1 MKTMNNNF
9 QFSRLLMVMRWD
21 VFTNRKTYLNT
32 VLGMIS
38 ALLPVY
44 ILQQYQLSKQY
55 QHLPSIAIKLGYHGI
70 SQYTLLIFSIA
81 MYMMSTQIFMV
92 MKTNGQR
99 EQFLMLPA
107 SNLEKYISRFL
118 FSTLGAVVAMI
129 IAIVVADLVQLLF
142 SFILLPGHHQSVCLY
157 TAALLWKI
165 WNVFIENIDSTRSL
179 LLSLFIVVCV
189 VCAHSF
195 FILCGTLFRKHTV
208 VVSGILF
215 IAMTYL
221 VIYVIES
228 VSGSMTTWLI
238 HIDNTLFDSLLIATG
253 LLLVSFQYW
262 LSYKVF
268 TRMQV
273 ICNKWIN
280 L

>member
-1 MKTMNNNF
+1 MNTKNNNF

-21 VFTNRKTYLNT
+21 MFTNLKSYLNMM
-32 VLGMIS
+32 LGMTF
-38 ALLPVY
+38 ALLPFFIMQLY
-44 ILQQYQLSKQY
+44 QLNKQYQLFPDTIDLSY
-55 QHLPSIAIKLGYHGI
+55 LGM
-70 SQYTLLIFSIA
+70 SQYVLMISSIA
-81 MYMMSTQIFMV
+81 MYMMATQIFMV
-92 MKTNGQR
+92 MKTTGQR

-118 FSTLGAVVAMI
+118 FSTLGAAVAMI
-129 IAIVVADLVQLLF
+129 TAIVVSDLVQLIF
-142 SFILLPGHHQSVCLY
+142 SFVLLPGHHQSVCLSIM
-157 TAALLWKI
+157 ALLWKI
-165 WNVFIENIDSTRSL
+165 WTTFIESIDSAGAL
-179 LLSLFIVVCV
+179 LLSLSIVTCGVLV
-189 VCAHSF
+189 HSF
-195 FILCGTLFRKHTV
+195 FILCGTLFRKHTI

-228 VSGSMTTWLI
+228 VSDTITTYLMHGDNSWL
-238 HIDNTLFDSLLIATG
+238 FSLLIAE
-253 LLLVSFQYW
+253 LLLGGFQYW

>member
-1 MKTMNNNF
+1 MNNNF

-21 VFTNRKTYLNT
+21 VFTNLKTYLNMT
-32 VLGMIS
+32 LGMTF
-38 ALLPVY
+38 ALLPFL
-44 ILQQYQLSKQY
+44 IMQLYQLSKQY
-55 QHLPSIAIKLGYHGI
+55 QLSPDTIDLSYWGM
-70 SQYTLLIFSIA
+70 SQYILFISSIA
-81 MYMMSTQIFMV
+81 MYMMATQIFMV

-118 FSTLGAVVAMI
+118 FSTLGAAIAMI
-129 IAIVVADLVQLLF
+129 TAIVVSDLVQLIF
-142 SFILLPGHHQSVCLY
+142 SFLLLPGHHQSVCLS
-157 TAALLWKI
+157 TMALLWKI
-165 WNVFIENIDSTRSL
+165 WTTFIENIDSTGAL
-179 LLSLFIVVCV
+179 LLSLLIVTCGVLV
-189 VCAHSF
+189 HSF
-195 FILCGTLFRKHTV
+195 FILCGTLFRKHTI

-228 VSGSMTTWLI
+228 VPDTITTCLM
-238 HIDNTLFDSLLIATG
+238 HGDNSWIFCLLIAE
-253 LLLVSFQYW
+253 LLLAGFQYW

>member
-1 MKTMNNNF
+1 MNTKNNNF

-21 VFTNRKTYLNT
+21 MFTNLKSYLNMM
-32 VLGMIS
+32 LGMTF
-38 ALLPVY
+38 ALLPFF
-44 ILQQYQLSKQY
+44 IMQLYQLSKQY
-55 QHLPSIAIKLGYHGI
+55 QLFPDTIDLRYWGM
-70 SQYTLLIFSIA
+70 SQYVLMIFSIA
-81 MYMMSTQIFMV
+81 MYMMATQIFMV
-92 MKTNGQR
+92 MKTTGQR

-118 FSTLGAVVAMI
+118 FSTLGAAVAMI
-129 IAIVVADLVQLLF
+129 TAIVVSDLVQLIF
-142 SFILLPGHHQSVCLY
+142 SFVLLPGHHQSVCLSIM
-157 TAALLWKI
+157 ALLWKI
-165 WNVFIENIDSTRSL
+165 WTTFIESIDSAGALMLSL
-179 LLSLFIVVCV
+179 LIMTCGVLV
-189 VCAHSF
+189 HSF
-195 FILCGTLFRKHTV
+195 FILCGTLFRKHTI

-215 IAMTYL
+215 IVMTYL

-228 VSGSMTTWLI
+228 VPDTITTCLM
-238 HIDNTLFDSLLIATG
+238 HGDNSWIFCLLIAE
-253 LLLVSFQYW
+253 LLLAGFQYW

>member
-1 MKTMNNNF
+1 MNNNF

-21 VFTNRKTYLNT
+21 VFTNLKTYLNMT
-32 VLGMIS
+32 LGMTF
-38 ALLPVY
+38 ALLPFL
-44 ILQQYQLSKQY
+44 IMQLYQLSKQDQLSPDTIDLSY
-55 QHLPSIAIKLGYHGI
+55 WGM
-70 SQYTLLIFSIA
+70 SQYVLMIFSIA
-81 MYMMSTQIFMV
+81 MYMMATQIFMV

-118 FSTLGAVVAMI
+118 FSTLGAAVAMI
-129 IAIVVADLVQLLF
+129 TAIVVSDLVQLIF
-142 SFILLPGHHQSVCLY
+142 SFLLLPGHHQSVCLS
-157 TAALLWKI
+157 TMALLWKI
-165 WNVFIENIDSTRSL
+165 WTTFIENIDSTGAL
-179 LLSLFIVVCV
+179 LLSLLIVTCGVLV
-189 VCAHSF
+189 HSF
-195 FILCGTLFRKHTV
+195 FILCGTLFRKHTIV
-208 VVSGILF
+208 VTTILF

-228 VSGSMTTWLI
+228 VPGTITTCLNHGDNSWL
-238 HIDNTLFDSLLIATG
+238 FSLLIAE
-253 LLLVSFQYW
+253 LLLGGFQYW

>member
-1 MKTMNNNF
+1 MNTKNNNF

-21 VFTNRKTYLNT
+21 VFTNLKSYLNMM
-32 VLGMIS
+32 LGMTF
-38 ALLPVY
+38 ALLPFF
-44 ILQQYQLSKQY
+44 IMQLYQLSKQY
-55 QHLPSIAIKLGYHGI
+55 QLFPDTIDLSYLGM
-70 SQYTLLIFSIA
+70 SQYVLMIFSIA
-81 MYMMSTQIFMV
+81 MYMMATQIFMV
-92 MKTNGQR
+92 MKTTGQR

-118 FSTLGAVVAMI
+118 FSTLGAAVAMI
-129 IAIVVADLVQLLF
+129 TAIVVSDLVQLIF
-142 SFILLPGHHQSVCLY
+142 SFVLLPGHHQSVCLSIM
-157 TAALLWKI
+157 ALLWKI
-165 WNVFIENIDSTRSL
+165 WTTFIESIDSAGALMLSL
-179 LLSLFIVVCV
+179 LIMTCGVLV
-189 VCAHSF
+189 HSF
-195 FILCGTLFRKHTV
+195 FILCGTLFRKHTI

-215 IAMTYL
+215 IVMIYL

-228 VSGSMTTWLI
+228 VPGTITTCLM
-238 HIDNTLFDSLLIATG
+238 HGDNSWIFCLLIAE
-253 LLLVSFQYW
+253 LLLAGFQYW

>member
-1 MKTMNNNF
+1 MNNNF

-21 VFTNRKTYLNT
+21 VFTNLKTYLNMT
-32 VLGMIS
+32 LGMTF
-38 ALLPVY
+38 ALLPFL
-44 ILQQYQLSKQY
+44 IMQLYQLSKQD
-55 QHLPSIAIKLGYHGI
+55 QLFPDAIDLSYWGM
-70 SQYTLLIFSIA
+70 SQYILFISSIA
-81 MYMMSTQIFMV
+81 MYMMATQIFMV

-107 SNLEKYISRFL
+107 GNLEKYISRFL
-118 FSTLGAVVAMI
+118 FSTLGAAIAMLT
-129 IAIVVADLVQLLF
+129 AIVVSDLVQLIF
-142 SFILLPGHHQSVCLY
+142 SFLLLPGHHQSVCLS
-157 TAALLWKI
+157 TMALLWKI
-165 WNVFIENIDSTRSL
+165 WATFIENIDSTGAL
-179 LLSLFIVVCV
+179 LLSLLIVTCGVLV
-189 VCAHSF
+189 HSF
-195 FILCGTLFRKHTV
+195 FILCGTLFRKHTIV
-208 VVSGILF
+208 VTTILF

-228 VSGSMTTWLI
+228 VPGTITTCLNHGDNSWL
-238 HIDNTLFDSLLIATG
+238 FSLLIAE
-253 LLLVSFQYW
+253 LLLGGFQYW

>member
-21 VFTNRKTYLNT
+21 VFTNLKTYLNMT
-32 VLGMIS
+32 LGMTF
-38 ALLPVY
+38 ALLPFL
-44 ILQQYQLSKQY
+44 IMQLYQLSKQDQLSPDTIDLSY
-55 QHLPSIAIKLGYHGI
+55 WGM
-70 SQYTLLIFSIA
+70 SQYVLMIFSIA
-81 MYMMSTQIFMV
+81 MYMMATQIFMV
-92 MKTNGQR
+92 MKTTGQR

-118 FSTLGAVVAMI
+118 FSTLGAAVAMI
-129 IAIVVADLVQLLF
+129 TAIVVADLVQLIF
-142 SFILLPGHHQSVCLY
+142 SFLLLPGHHQSVCLS
-157 TAALLWKI
+157 TMALLWKI
-165 WNVFIENIDSTRSL
+165 WTTFIESIDSTGAL
-179 LLSLFIVVCV
+179 LLSLLIVTCGVLV
-189 VCAHSF
+189 HSF
-195 FILCGTLFRKHTV
+195 FILCGTLFRKHTIV
-208 VVSGILF
+208 VTTILF

-228 VSGSMTTWLI
+228 VPGTITTCLNHGDNSWL
-238 HIDNTLFDSLLIATG
+238 FSLLIAE
-253 LLLVSFQYW
+253 LLLGGFQYW

>member
-1 MKTMNNNF
+1 MNTKNNNF

-21 VFTNRKTYLNT
+21 VFTNLKSYLNMM
-32 VLGMIS
+32 LGMTF
-38 ALLPVY
+38 ALLPFF
-44 ILQQYQLSKQY
+44 IMQLYQLSKQY
-55 QHLPSIAIKLGYHGI
+55 QLFPDTIDLSYLGM
-70 SQYTLLIFSIA
+70 SQYVLMISSIA
-81 MYMMSTQIFMV
+81 MYMMATQIFMV
-92 MKTNGQR
+92 MKTTGQR

-118 FSTLGAVVAMI
+118 FSTLGAAVAMI
-129 IAIVVADLVQLLF
+129 TAIVVSDLVQLIF
-142 SFILLPGHHQSVCLY
+142 SFLLLPGHHQSVCLS
-157 TAALLWKI
+157 TMALLWKI
-165 WNVFIENIDSTRSL
+165 WTTFIESIDSTGAL
-179 LLSLFIVVCV
+179 LLSLLIVTCGVLV
-189 VCAHSF
+189 HSF
-195 FILCGTLFRKHTV
+195 FILCGTLFRKHTI

-215 IAMTYL
+215 IVMTYL

-228 VSGSMTTWLI
+228 VPGTITTCLM
-238 HIDNTLFDSLLIATG
+238 HGDNSWIFCLLIAE
-253 LLLVSFQYW
+253 LLLAGFQYW

>member
-21 VFTNRKTYLNT
+21 VFTNYKTYLNT
-32 VLGMIS
+32 VLGMIF
-38 ALLPVY
+38 ALLP
-44 ILQQYQLSKQY
+44 ILIMQLYQLSKQDQLSPDTIDLSY
-55 QHLPSIAIKLGYHGI
+55 WGMSQNILFI
-70 SQYTLLIFSIA
+70 SSIA
-81 MYMMSTQIFMV
+81 MYMMATQIFMV

-107 SNLEKYISRFL
+107 GNLEKYISRFL
-118 FSTLGAVVAMI
+118 FSTLGAAIAMLT
-129 IAIVVADLVQLLF
+129 AIVVADLVQLIF
-142 SFILLPGHHQSVCLY
+142 SFLLLPGHYQSVCPS
-157 TAALLWKI
+157 TMALLWKI
-165 WNVFIENIDSTRSL
+165 WTTFIESIDSTGAL
-179 LLSLFIVVCV
+179 LLSLLVVTSGV
-189 VCAHSF
+189 LVHSF
-195 FILCGTLFRKHTV
+195 FILCGTLFRKHTIV
-208 VVSGILF
+208 VTTILF

-228 VSGSMTTWLI
+228 VPGTITTCLM
-238 HIDNTLFDSLLIATG
+238 HGDNSWIFCLLIAE
-253 LLLVSFQYW
+253 LLLAGFQYW

>member
-1 MKTMNNNF
+1 MNNNF

-21 VFTNRKTYLNT
+21 VFTNLKTYLNMT
-32 VLGMIS
+32 LGMTF
-38 ALLPVY
+38 ALLPFL
-44 ILQQYQLSKQY
+44 IMQLYQLSKQD
-55 QHLPSIAIKLGYHGI
+55 QLFPDAIDLSYWGM
-70 SQYTLLIFSIA
+70 SQYILFISSIA
-81 MYMMSTQIFMV
+81 MYMMATQIFMV

-118 FSTLGAVVAMI
+118 FSTLGAAIAMLT
-129 IAIVVADLVQLLF
+129 AIVVADLVQLIF
-142 SFILLPGHHQSVCLY
+142 SFLLLPGHYQSVCPS
-157 TAALLWKI
+157 TMALLWKI
-165 WNVFIENIDSTRSL
+165 WTTFIESIDSTGAL
-179 LLSLFIVVCV
+179 LLSLLIVTSGVLV
-189 VCAHSF
+189 HSF
-195 FILCGTLFRKHTV
+195 FILCGTLFRKHTIV
-208 VVSGILF
+208 VTTILF

-228 VSGSMTTWLI
+228 VPGTITTCLNHGDNSWL
-238 HIDNTLFDSLLIATG
+238 FSLLIAE
-253 LLLVSFQYW
+253 LLLGGFQYW

>member
-1 MKTMNNNF
+1 MNTKNNNF

-21 VFTNRKTYLNT
+21 MFTNLKSYLNMM
-32 VLGMIS
+32 LGMTF
-38 ALLPVY
+38 ALLPFF
-44 ILQQYQLSKQY
+44 IMQLYQLSKQY
-55 QHLPSIAIKLGYHGI
+55 QLFPDTIDLSYLGM
-70 SQYTLLIFSIA
+70 SQYVLMISSIA
-81 MYMMSTQIFMV
+81 MYMMATQIFMV
-92 MKTNGQR
+92 MKTTGQR

-118 FSTLGAVVAMI
+118 FSTLGAAVAMI
-129 IAIVVADLVQLLF
+129 TAIVVSDLVQLIF
-142 SFILLPGHHQSVCLY
+142 SFVLLPGHHQSVCLSIM
-157 TAALLWKI
+157 ALLWKI
-165 WNVFIENIDSTRSL
+165 WTTFIESIDSAGALMLSL
-179 LLSLFIVVCV
+179 LIMTCGVLV
-189 VCAHSF
+189 HSF
-195 FILCGTLFRKHTV
+195 FILCGTLFRKHTI

-215 IAMTYL
+215 IVMTYL

-228 VSGSMTTWLI
+228 VPDTITTCLM
-238 HIDNTLFDSLLIATG
+238 HGDNSWIFCLLIAE
-253 LLLVSFQYW
+253 LLLAGFQYW

>member
-1 MKTMNNNF
+1 MNTKNNNF

-21 VFTNRKTYLNT
+21 MFTNLKSYLNMM
-32 VLGMIS
+32 LGMTF
-38 ALLPVY
+38 ALLPFF
-44 ILQQYQLSKQY
+44 IMQLYQLSKQY
-55 QHLPSIAIKLGYHGI
+55 QLFPDTIDLSYWGM
-70 SQYTLLIFSIA
+70 SQYVLMIFSIA
-81 MYMMSTQIFMV
+81 MYMMATQIFMV

-118 FSTLGAVVAMI
+118 FSTLGAAVAMI
-129 IAIVVADLVQLLF
+129 TAIVVSDLVQLIF
-142 SFILLPGHHQSVCLY
+142 SFVLLPGHHQSVCLSIM
-157 TAALLWKI
+157 ALLWKI
-165 WNVFIENIDSTRSL
+165 WTTFIESIDSAGALMLSL
-179 LLSLFIVVCV
+179 LIMTCGVLV
-189 VCAHSF
+189 HSF
-195 FILCGTLFRKHTV
+195 FILCGTLFRKHTI

-215 IAMTYL
+215 IVMTYL

-228 VSGSMTTWLI
+228 VPDTITTCLMHGDNSWL
-238 HIDNTLFDSLLIATG
+238 FSIAE
-253 LLLVSFQYW
+253 LLLAGFQYW

>member
-1 MKTMNNNF
+1 MNTKNNNF

-21 VFTNRKTYLNT
+21 VFTNLKSYLNMM
-32 VLGMIS
+32 LGMTF
-38 ALLPVY
+38 ALLPFF
-44 ILQQYQLSKQY
+44 IMQLYQLSKQY
-55 QHLPSIAIKLGYHGI
+55 QLFPNTIDLSYLGM
-70 SQYTLLIFSIA
+70 SQYVLMISSIA
-81 MYMMSTQIFMV
+81 MYMMATQIFMV
-92 MKTNGQR
+92 MKTTGQR

-118 FSTLGAVVAMI
+118 FSTLGAAVAMI
-129 IAIVVADLVQLLF
+129 TAIVVSDLVQLIF
-142 SFILLPGHHQSVCLY
+142 SFLLLPGHHQSVCLS
-157 TAALLWKI
+157 TMALLWKI
-165 WNVFIENIDSTRSL
+165 WTTFIESIDSAGALMLSL
-179 LLSLFIVVCV
+179 LIMTCGVLV
-189 VCAHSF
+189 HSF
-195 FILCGTLFRKHTV
+195 FILCGTLFRKHTI

-215 IAMTYL
+215 IVMIYL

-228 VSGSMTTWLI
+228 VPGTITTCLM
-238 HIDNTLFDSLLIATG
+238 HGDNSWIFCLLIAE
-253 LLLVSFQYW
+253 LLLAGFQYW

>member
-1 MKTMNNNF
+1 MNNNF

-21 VFTNRKTYLNT
+21 VFTNLKTYLNMT
-32 VLGMIS
+32 LGMTF
-38 ALLPVY
+38 ALLPFL
-44 ILQQYQLSKQY
+44 IMQLYQLSKQDQLSPDTIDLSY
-55 QHLPSIAIKLGYHGI
+55 WGM
-70 SQYTLLIFSIA
+70 SQYVLMIFSIA
-81 MYMMSTQIFMV
+81 MYMMATQIFMV
-92 MKTNGQR
+92 MKTTGQR

-118 FSTLGAVVAMI
+118 FSTLGAAVAMI
-129 IAIVVADLVQLLF
+129 TAIVVADLVQLIF
-142 SFILLPGHHQSVCLY
+142 SFLLLPGHHQSVCLS
-157 TAALLWKI
+157 TMALLWKI
-165 WNVFIENIDSTRSL
+165 WTTFIENIDSTGAL
-179 LLSLFIVVCV
+179 LLSLLIVTCGVLV
-189 VCAHSF
+189 HSF
-195 FILCGTLFRKHTV
+195 FILCGTLFRKHTIV
-208 VVSGILF
+208 VTTILF

-228 VSGSMTTWLI
+228 VPGTITTCLNHGDNSWL
-238 HIDNTLFDSLLIATG
+238 FSLLIAE
-253 LLLVSFQYW
+253 LLLGGFQYW

>member
-21 VFTNRKTYLNT
+21 VFTNLKTYLNMT
-32 VLGMIS
+32 LGMTF
-38 ALLPVY
+38 ALLPFL
-44 ILQQYQLSKQY
+44 IMQLYQLSKQD
-55 QHLPSIAIKLGYHGI
+55 QLSPDAIDLSYWGM
-70 SQYTLLIFSIA
+70 SQYILFISSIA
-81 MYMMSTQIFMV
+81 MYMMATQIFMV

-118 FSTLGAVVAMI
+118 FSTLGAAIAMLT
-129 IAIVVADLVQLLF
+129 AIVVSDLVQLIF
-142 SFILLPGHHQSVCLY
+142 SFLLLPGHHQSVCLS
-157 TAALLWKI
+157 TVALLWKI
-165 WNVFIENIDSTRSL
+165 WNVFIENIDSTSVL
-179 LLSLFIVVCV
+179 LLSLLVVTSGV
-189 VCAHSF
+189 LVHSF
-195 FILCGTLFRKHTV
+195 FILCGTLFRKHTIV
-208 VVSGILF
+208 VTTILF

-228 VSGSMTTWLI
+228 VPGTITTCLNHGDSSRLFTLI
-238 HIDNTLFDSLLIATG
+238 IAE
-253 LLLVSFQYW
+253 LLLGGFQYW

-273 ICNKWIN
+273 ICNKWVN

>member
-1 MKTMNNNF
+1 MNNNF

-21 VFTNRKTYLNT
+21 VFTNLKTYLNMT
-32 VLGMIS
+32 LGMTF
-38 ALLPVY
+38 ALLPFF
-44 ILQQYQLSKQY
+44 IMQLYQLSKQY
-55 QHLPSIAIKLGYHGI
+55 QLFPDAIDLSYWGM
-70 SQYTLLIFSIA
+70 SQYVLMIFSIA
-81 MYMMSTQIFMV
+81 MYMMATQIFMV
-92 MKTNGQR
+92 MKTTGQR

-118 FSTLGAVVAMI
+118 FSTLGAAVAMI
-129 IAIVVADLVQLLF
+129 TAIVVSDLVQLIF
-142 SFILLPGHHQSVCLY
+142 SFLLLPGHHQSVCLS
-157 TAALLWKI
+157 TMTLLWKI
-165 WNVFIENIDSTRSL
+165 WTTFIENIDSTGAL
-179 LLSLFIVVCV
+179 LLSLLIVTCGVLV
-189 VCAHSF
+189 HSF
-195 FILCGTLFRKHTV
+195 FILCGTLFRKHTIV
-208 VVSGILF
+208 VTTILF

-228 VSGSMTTWLI
+228 VPGTITTCLNHGDNSWL
-238 HIDNTLFDSLLIATG
+238 FSLLIAE
-253 LLLVSFQYW
+253 LLLGGFQYW

>member
-21 VFTNRKTYLNT
+21 VFTNLKTYLNMT
-32 VLGMIS
+32 LGMTF
-38 ALLPVY
+38 ALLP
-44 ILQQYQLSKQY
+44 ILIMQLYQLSKQDQLSPDTIDLSY
-55 QHLPSIAIKLGYHGI
+55 WGM
-70 SQYTLLIFSIA
+70 SQYVLMISSIA
-81 MYMMSTQIFMV
+81 MYMMATQIFMV
-92 MKTNGQR
+92 MKTTGQR

-118 FSTLGAVVAMI
+118 FSTLGAAVAMI
-129 IAIVVADLVQLLF
+129 TAIVVSDLVQLIF
-142 SFILLPGHHQSVCLY
+142 SFVLLPGHHQSVCLSIM
-157 TAALLWKI
+157 ALLWKI
-165 WNVFIENIDSTRSL
+165 WTTFIESIDSAGALMLSL
-179 LLSLFIVVCV
+179 LIMTCGVLV
-189 VCAHSF
+189 HSF
-195 FILCGTLFRKHTV
+195 FILCGTLFRKHTI

-215 IAMTYL
+215 IVMIYL

-228 VSGSMTTWLI
+228 VPGTITTCLM
-238 HIDNTLFDSLLIATG
+238 HGDNSWIFCLLIAE
-253 LLLVSFQYW
+253 LLLAGFQYW

-273 ICNKWIN
+273 ICNRWIN

>member
-1 MKTMNNNF
+1 MNTKNNNF

-21 VFTNRKTYLNT
+21 MFTNLKSYLNMM
-32 VLGMIS
+32 LGMTF
-38 ALLPVY
+38 ALLPFF
-44 ILQQYQLSKQY
+44 IMQLYQLSKQY
-55 QHLPSIAIKLGYHGI
+55 QLFPDTIDLRYWGM
-70 SQYTLLIFSIA
+70 SQYVLMIFSIA
-81 MYMMSTQIFMV
+81 MYMMATQIFMV
-92 MKTNGQR
+92 MKTTGQR

-118 FSTLGAVVAMI
+118 FSTLGAAVAMI
-129 IAIVVADLVQLLF
+129 TAIVVSDLVQLIF
-142 SFILLPGHHQSVCLY
+142 SFVLLPGHHQSVCLSIM
-157 TAALLWKI
+157 ALLWKI
-165 WNVFIENIDSTRSL
+165 WTTFIESIDSAGALMLSL
-179 LLSLFIVVCV
+179 LIMACGVLV
-189 VCAHSF
+189 HSF
-195 FILCGTLFRKHTV
+195 FILCGTLFRKHTI

-215 IAMTYL
+215 IVMTYL

-228 VSGSMTTWLI
+228 VPGTITTCLM
-238 HIDNTLFDSLLIATG
+238 HGDNSWIFCLLIAE
-253 LLLVSFQYW
+253 LLLAGFQYW

>member
-1 MKTMNNNF
+1 MNTKNNNF

-21 VFTNRKTYLNT
+21 MFTNLKSYLNMM
-32 VLGMIS
+32 LGMTF
-38 ALLPVY
+38 ALLPFF
-44 ILQQYQLSKQY
+44 IMQLYQLSKQY
-55 QHLPSIAIKLGYHGI
+55 QLFPDTIDLSYLGM
-70 SQYTLLIFSIA
+70 SQYVLMIFSIA
-81 MYMMSTQIFMV
+81 MYMMATQIFMV
-92 MKTNGQR
+92 MKTTGQR

-118 FSTLGAVVAMI
+118 FSTLGAAVAMI
-129 IAIVVADLVQLLF
+129 TAIVVSDLVQLIF
-142 SFILLPGHHQSVCLY
+142 SFVLLPGHHQSVCLSIM
-157 TAALLWKI
+157 ALLWKI
-165 WNVFIENIDSTRSL
+165 WTTFIESIDSAGALMLSL
-179 LLSLFIVVCV
+179 LIMTCGVLV
-189 VCAHSF
+189 HSF
-195 FILCGTLFRKHTV
+195 FILCGTLFRKHTI

-215 IAMTYL
+215 IVMTYL

-228 VSGSMTTWLI
+228 VPGTITTCLMHGDNSWL
-238 HIDNTLFDSLLIATG
+238 FSIAE
-253 LLLVSFQYW
+253 LLLAGFQYW

>member
-1 MKTMNNNF
+1 MNNNF

-21 VFTNRKTYLNT
+21 VFTNLKAYLNMM
-32 VLGMIS
+32 LGMTF
-38 ALLPVY
+38 ALLPFF
-44 ILQQYQLSKQY
+44 IMQLYQLSKQY
-55 QHLPSIAIKLGYHGI
+55 QLSPDTIDLSYWGM
-70 SQYTLLIFSIA
+70 SQYILFISSIA
-81 MYMMSTQIFMV
+81 MYMMATQIFMV

-118 FSTLGAVVAMI
+118 FSTLGAAVAMI
-129 IAIVVADLVQLLF
+129 TAIVVSDLVQLIF
-142 SFILLPGHHQSVCLY
+142 SFLLLPGHHQSVCLS
-157 TAALLWKI
+157 TMALLWKI
-165 WNVFIENIDSTRSL
+165 WTTFIENIDSTGAL
-179 LLSLFIVVCV
+179 LLSLLIVTCGVLV
-189 VCAHSF
+189 HSF
-195 FILCGTLFRKHTV
+195 FILCGTLFRKHTIV
-208 VVSGILF
+208 VTTILF

-228 VSGSMTTWLI
+228 VPGTITTCLNHGDNSWL
-238 HIDNTLFDSLLIATG
+238 FSLLIAE
-253 LLLVSFQYW
+253 LLLGGFQYW

>member
-1 MKTMNNNF
+1 MNTKNNNF

-21 VFTNRKTYLNT
+21 MFTNLKSYLNMM
-32 VLGMIS
+32 LGMTF
-38 ALLPVY
+38 ALLPFF
-44 ILQQYQLSKQY
+44 IMQLYQLSKQY
-55 QHLPSIAIKLGYHGI
+55 QLFPDTIDLSYLRM
-70 SQYTLLIFSIA
+70 SQYVLMIFSIA
-81 MYMMSTQIFMV
+81 MYMMATQIFMV
-92 MKTNGQR
+92 MKTTGQR

-118 FSTLGAVVAMI
+118 FSTLGAAVAMI
-129 IAIVVADLVQLLF
+129 TAIVVSDLVQLIF
-142 SFILLPGHHQSVCLY
+142 SFVLLPGHHQSLCLY
-157 TAALLWKI
+157 AVALLWKI
-165 WNVFIENIDSTRSL
+165 WTTFIENNDSTSAL
-179 LLSLFIVVCV
+179 LLSLSIVTCGVLV
-189 VCAHSF
+189 HSF
-195 FILCGTLFRKHTV
+195 FILCGTLFRKHTI

-228 VSGSMTTWLI
+228 VPDTITTCLMHGDNSWL
-238 HIDNTLFDSLLIATG
+238 FSIAE
-253 LLLVSFQYW
+253 LLLAGFQYW

>member
-1 MKTMNNNF
+1 MNTKNNNF

-21 VFTNRKTYLNT
+21 VFTNLKAYLNMM
-32 VLGMIS
+32 LGMTF
-38 ALLPVY
+38 ALLPFF
-44 ILQQYQLSKQY
+44 IMQLYQLSKQY
-55 QHLPSIAIKLGYHGI
+55 QLFPDTIDLSYWGM
-70 SQYTLLIFSIA
+70 SQYVLMIFSIA
-81 MYMMSTQIFMV
+81 MYMMATQIFMV
-92 MKTNGQR
+92 MKTTGQR

-118 FSTLGAVVAMI
+118 FSTLGAAVAMI
-129 IAIVVADLVQLLF
+129 TAIVVSDLVQLIF
-142 SFILLPGHHQSVCLY
+142 SFVLLPGHHQSVCLSIM
-157 TAALLWKI
+157 ALLWKI
-165 WNVFIENIDSTRSL
+165 WTTFIESIDSAGALMLSL
-179 LLSLFIVVCV
+179 LIMTCGVLV
-189 VCAHSF
+189 HSF
-195 FILCGTLFRKHTV
+195 FILCGTLFRKHTI

-215 IAMTYL
+215 IVMIYL

-228 VSGSMTTWLI
+228 VPGTITTCLM
-238 HIDNTLFDSLLIATG
+238 HGDNSWIFCLLIAE
-253 LLLVSFQYW
+253 LLLAGFQYW

>member
-1 MKTMNNNF
+1 MNTKNNNF

-21 VFTNRKTYLNT
+21 IFTNLKSYLNMM
-32 VLGMIS
+32 LGMTF
-38 ALLPVY
+38 ALLPFF
-44 ILQQYQLSKQY
+44 IMQLYQLSKQY
-55 QHLPSIAIKLGYHGI
+55 QLFPDTIDLSYLGM
-70 SQYTLLIFSIA
+70 SQYVLMISSIA
-81 MYMMSTQIFMV
+81 MYMLATQIFMV
-92 MKTNGQR
+92 MKTTGQR

-118 FSTLGAVVAMI
+118 FSTLGAAVAMI
-129 IAIVVADLVQLLF
+129 TAIVVSDLVQLIF
-142 SFILLPGHHQSVCLY
+142 SFVLLPGHHQSLCLY
-157 TAALLWKI
+157 AVALLWKI
-165 WNVFIENIDSTRSL
+165 WTTFIENNDSTSAL
-179 LLSLFIVVCV
+179 LLSLSIVTCGVLV
-189 VCAHSF
+189 HSF
-195 FILCGTLFRKHTV
+195 FILCGTLFRKHTI

-228 VSGSMTTWLI
+228 VSDTITTYLMHGDNSWL
-238 HIDNTLFDSLLIATG
+238 FSLLIAE
-253 LLLVSFQYW
+253 LLLGGFQYW